1 MIVLAVILKFL
12 FISSI
17 IFIIYIISNL
27 IIKMYGKFKLGE
39 NVTFVL
45 TPFEKLAL
53 WISLAIF
60 FSYLI

>member
-1 MIVLAVILKFL
+1 MLILSAILEFL

-17 IFIIYIISNL
+17 IFIIYIIGNL

-45 TPFEKLAL
+45 TTFEKIVL
-53 WISLAIF
+53 WLSLSMF
-60 FSYLI
+60 FSYII